1 MTEMM
6 KAVEIMRPGLPEVL
20 QLCER
25 PMPTPGAGEI
35 LIKIAYA
42 GVNRPDILQRAGAY
56 DPPKDAS
63 DLPGLECSGEIVA
76 MGEGVSR
83 WSVGDEVCALLP
95 GGGYAEF
102 ATCPADHALPI
113 PDRLTMAQAAGLPE
127 NYFTVWTNVFDRG
140 RLRGGETF
148 LVHGGSSGIGT
159 TAIQLANSFGAR
171 VFTTAGT
178 AEKCAVCLDIG
189 AEQAINYNEMDFGG
203 LTRDWTDGRGVDVIL
218 DMVGGGYIA
227 RNIKALAVEGR
238 LVMIAFLG
246 GPKAE
251 INFAHVMVK
260 RLTFRAM

>member
-42 GVNRPDILQRAGAY
+42 GVNRPDVLQRAGAY

-113 PDRLTMAQAAGLPE
+113 PDGLTMAQAAGLPE

-148 LVHGGSSGIGT
+148 LVHGGSSGIS
-159 TAIQLANSFGAR
+159 AA
-171 VFTTAGT
+171 
-178 AEKCAVCLDIG
+178 
-189 AEQAINYNEMDFGG
+189 
-203 LTRDWTDGRGVDVIL
+203 LT
-218 DMVGGGYIA
+218 
-227 RNIKALAVEGR
+227 
-238 LVMIAFLG
+238 
-246 GPKAE
+246 
-251 INFAHVMVK
+251 
-260 RLTFRAM
+260 